1 MKKKI
6 LNLIIIS
13 FFFIDIAS
21 SQEIFE
27 IEAEK
32 VEFNKK
38 DNTIIAIGK
47 AVAKNNLN
55 KIIYSDKI
63 IYFKKNNIILT
74 TGDSKYQDSKVTL
87 LAEKFKY
94 DINSKVI
101 EAKNNVKLIDKKNN
115 EYKFSSLEYL
125 ENQEIVNGENVKIK
139 LADGS
144 YIDAV
149 KFTFNDKDEITKLTN
164 ARYTTCSKIINNK
177 NIFCPTWSLKSTSV
191 KHDKKKRLVTH
202 KNAFLRIKN
211 IPILYTPYISHPDP
225 SVKRQSGFLPP
236 LIKTISNIGR
246 TVKVPYFWVIS
257 EDKDLTL
264 TPIHYFDEKDSI
276 LSSYRQDFKTGFLN
290 IETGYSGGYKRLNK
304 TGRTKGSRNYFFSN
318 YTGNKKNIIFEENEI
333 NFKIQRISQKNFV
346 RVNKINTSLFKE
358 DIKTLEN
365 SIKIS
370 SFTDNKRL
378 EIRSGIFE
386 NLNIENNDKYSYLF
400 PDGIFSYSTQKFK
413 NIKLNFNSYFQGQ
426 KFTNNQKQFKLRNLV
441 NLENRQI
448 VHKKTGTG
456 TILKTNIYNKNI
468 FNKDVINE
476 KNNENID
483 NYFTIAVE
491 NNLPLAKFKKNNY
504 QIITP
509 KIFAKYTS
517 GEQLDAKSANKILEF
532 SDIFSMNRTNDLD
545 KPETGFSI
553 GHGIDYI
560 FVKNDRNNTT
570 DLKLSTGI
578 GQIINSSTESK
589 LPQKTSLNNSST
601 DFLGFLN
608 LDIFGK
614 KKPLNNTAK
623 INNELSLKDSFN
635 ENKISIGY
643 NYNLANDFSKLNR
656 NALSLETSYNNFK
669 SSINFDEKND
679 HIGNERSI
687 LLDVK
692 KLFNNTFYVK
702 YEGKK
707 NLLNDNSEFHNFSLN
722 YENDCIRTSLAFS
735 KNFYYDQDF
744 SSSKSLILNIVIK
757 PFSDNISPDL
767 TSFIN

>member
-1 MKKKI
+1 MKKNI
-6 LNLIIIS
+6 LNFILLSFLLINT
-13 FFFIDIAS
+13 AL
-21 SQEIFE
+21 SQEFFE
-27 IEAEK
+27 VEAEK
-32 VEFNKK
+32 VEFNNSE
-38 DNTIIAIGK
+38 NTIIAIGK
-47 AVAKNNLN
+47 AVAQNNLN
-55 KIIYSDKI
+55 KKIYSDKI
-63 IYFKKNNIILT
+63 IYFKKKNIILT
-74 TGDSKYQDSKVTL
+74 IGNSKYQDSKVTL
-87 LAEKFKY
+87 LADKFRY
-94 DINSKVI
+94 DINSKII
-101 EAKNNVKLIDKKNN
+101 EAEKNVKLLDKNNN
-115 EYKFSSLEYL
+115 EYKFSSLKYL
-125 ENQEIVNGENVKIK
+125 QNQQIISGENVKVK

-144 YIDAV
+144 YADAV
-149 KFTFNDKDEITKLTN
+149 KFTFNDKEKITKLTN
-164 ARYTTCSKIINNK
+164 SRYTTCSKLLNNK
-177 NIFCPTWSLKSTSV
+177 NIFCPTWSLKSSRV
-191 KHDKKKRLVTH
+191 KHDKKKRIITH

-211 IPILYTPYISHPDP
+211 IPILYTPYISLPDP

-236 LIKTISNIGR
+236 LVKTISNIGK

-304 TGRTKGSRNYFFSN
+304 TGRTNGSRNYFFAN
-318 YTGNKKNIIFEENEI
+318 YKGNKKNIIFQENEI
-333 NFKIQRISQKNFV
+333 DFKIQRISQKNFV
-346 RVNKINTSLFKE
+346 RVNKINTSLFSE

-370 SFTDNKRL
+370 SFADNKRL

-386 NLNIENNDKYSYLF
+386 NLDVTNNDKYTYLF

-413 NIKLNFNSYFQGQ
+413 DIKLNFNSYFQGQ
-426 KFTNNQKQFKLRNLV
+426 KFSNNQKQFKLRNLV

-448 VHKKTGTG
+448 VYKKIGAG
-456 TILKTNIYNKNI
+456 TIFKTNIYNKNVY
-468 FNKDVINE
+468 NKNVINE

-483 NYFTIAVE
+483 NYFTLAVE

-504 QIITP
+504 QIVTP

-517 GEQLDAKSANKILEF
+517 GKQLDARSANKILEF
-532 SDIFSMNRTNDLD
+532 SDIYSMNRTNDLD
-545 KPETGFSI
+545 IPETGFSI
-553 GHGIDYI
+553 GHGVDYT
-560 FVKNDRNNTT
+560 FVKNDKDNTT
-570 DLKLSTGI
+570 DVKLSTGI
-578 GQIINSSTESK
+578 GQIINSKAESK
-589 LPQKTSLNNSST
+589 LPQKSSLNNSST

-608 LDIFGK
+608 LDIYGK
-614 KKPLNNTAK
+614 KNPVNNPSK
-623 INNELSLKDSFN
+623 ISNESSLRDSFN

-643 NYNLANDFSKLNR
+643 KYNLANDFDRLNR
-656 NALSLETSYNNFK
+656 NTLSLGTSYDNFK
-669 SSINFDEKND
+669 GSINFDEKND

-687 LLDVK
+687 SLDLK
-692 KLFNNTFYVK
+692 KLFNDTFYVR

-722 YENDCIRTSLAFS
+722 YENDCIRTSLALS